1 MHLTTHCHTCLHK
14 RSSGSPSGI
23 CIHTTLQWQRT
34 LSALASACT
43 PPLMTPLLGLPKAVL
58 EDIAGQVAE
67 CDRGDS
73 LARTCF
79 AFYEASLLHAPAFRV
94 QLESQR
100 CDQLF
105 TPRVIAALRARTR
118 SLKLVL
124 EQTHGSRRDTQLL
137 NTVGLASLLVQH
149 LLQLDL
155 TNTTVIQPQQPAPG
169 DLTLDNLFHGARLKH
184 LTLVVSEDEPLL
196 PNLQHLRQHLTQ
208 LCLTHQ
214 SHLPLAAITSR
225 LSTLAQLQE
234 LTISKLYS
242 VQSVPELLQTL
253 PKLHTL
259 QLPEGCVWKQQ
270 QLDALLSATQLTSV
284 QLASIKL
291 TSPHTQAPCSWQRLE
306 LVDGMGY
313 GTAEHLPLHSLTQ
326 PLVLGRLCISVSD
339 ASRPEAAAALH
350 RLAHACKAQQGRNLD
365 QLVALLR
372 PLQHS
377 FVGK

>member
-1 MHLTTHCHTCLHK
+1 
-14 RSSGSPSGI
+14 
-23 CIHTTLQWQRT
+23 
-34 LSALASACT
+34 
-43 PPLMTPLLGLPKAVL
+43 MTPLLGLPKAVL
-58 EDIAGQVAE
+58 EDIASQVAE
-67 CDRGDS
+67 CDCGDS

-124 EQTHGSRRDTQLL
+124 EQTHGSRLDTQLL
-137 NTVGLASLLVQH
+137 NTVLDKLGNCAAVKTCKLSSSRAGSRESPNFFSHCTPCLAQHLLHSFPGLTALSLHGYTVTCSGLASLLAQH
-149 LLQLDL
+149 LQQLDL

-225 LSTLAQLQE
+225 LSPLAQLQE
-234 LTISKLYS
+234 LTICKLYS
-242 VQSVPELLQTL
+242 LQGVPELLQTL

-313 GTAEHLPLHSLTQ
+313 GTAEHLPLHSLTR

-350 RLAHACKAQQGRNLD
+350 RLAHACK
-365 QLVALLR
+365 V
-372 PLQHS
+372 P
-377 FVGK
+377 VI